1 MKVRSNWLVKAV
13 MTSMSDTP
21 IPKEQQT
28 AYQRWEMAAFSE
40 GDATNSGFSPKK
52 TKNPSATS
60 ASLSGVLESVR
71 KEAYTKGMQEGF
83 AVGMAKAKEYAAKEH
98 AQFLSI
104 ANAFDNALE
113 VADQNIEEDILKLTL
128 DIAKLMLKTKIAAD
142 PEVILPVVRDA
153 IHYLPHVQKPA
164 RIIVHHDD
172 ARILRDQ
179 LGEELAENG
188 WLIQEDNHIE
198 RGGCLVETGENQID
212 ATNEMRW
219 KRITE
224 ALAQSNNWIIS

>member
-1 MKVRSNWLVKAV
+1 M
-13 MTSMSDTP
+13 MSMSESS

-28 AYQRWEMAAFSE
+28 AYQRWEMSAFTDENTGS
-40 GDATNSGFSPKK
+40 SSVRKPK
-52 TKNPSATS
+52 TTS
-60 ASLSGVLESVR
+60 AAASSISGALESVR

-83 AVGMAKAKEYAAKEH
+83 AVGMAKAKEYAAKDH

-104 ANAFDNALE
+104 AAAFENALE
-113 VADQNIEEDILKLTL
+113 MADQKIEEDILALAL
-128 DIAKLMLKTKIAAD
+128 DVAKLMLKTKINID

-153 IHYLPHVQKPA
+153 IHYLPQVQKPA
-164 RIIVHHDD
+164 RIIVHHED

-179 LGEELAENG
+179 LGEELSEQA
-188 WLIQEDNHIE
+188 WQIQEDNNIE

-219 KRITE
+219 KRISD
-224 ALAQSNNWIIS
+224 ALAQSNDWILP